1 MRSVLALACILAF
14 IPLSAGPGSTQ
25 TAPAAQAVQ
34 TPKAL
39 AAAREKQRQKAN
51 ENLLVLMCGTLGAPY
66 LQLGH
71 DMAVVVNDGDNMRL
85 IPAISDGG
93 IGNIRDVLYL
103 RNVDMG
109 ITTVLALNALKA
121 SGEFGPNLD
130 RQIAYITPLSVDTVH
145 ILVRAGINSIED
157 LQGKKVSFNTKGSS
171 TERFSPAI
179 FQALGIKVTP
189 TTMALSDAFQAMRNG
204 DLDATVCACPKPLPA
219 FPSVRPEWGFKL
231 LDVPYVPALEQ
242 DYVPDN
248 LTNEDYPNLIAKDR
262 KVQTLATSS
271 VLISFNWQRG
281 SERYVRIEKFVNALF
296 SNADKLRQPARH
308 PAWRTVNVAA
318 NIRGWQRFPAA
329 QEWLDRQAALA
340 KAAPPPTI
348 DPALARAQ
356 AARAAPSDEAEQER
370 LFKEFLEWTR
380 TRK

>member
-1 MRSVLALACILAF
+1 MRRFMALACLLAF
-14 IPLSAGPGSTQ
+14 ISFPAGPGSTQ
-25 TAPAAQAVQ
+25 TAPPTQTAQ
-34 TPKAL
+34 TPKAS
-39 AAAREKQRQKAN
+39 AVAREKQRQKAN

-71 DMAVVVNDGDNMRL
+71 DMAIAVNDGDNMRL
-85 IPAISDGG
+85 VPAISDGG

-130 RQIAYITPLSVDTVH
+130 RQIVYITPLSVDTVH
-145 ILVRAGINSIED
+145 ILARPGINSIQD
-157 LQGKKVSFNTKGSS
+157 LQGKRVSFNTKGSS

-189 TTMALSDAFQAMRNG
+189 TTMALGDAFQAMRNG
-204 DLDATVCACPKPLPA
+204 ELDATVCACPKPLPA
-219 FPSVRPEWGFKL
+219 FPGIRPEWGFRL

-248 LTNEDYPNLIAKDR
+248 LTNEDYPNLIAKDS

-281 SERYVRIEKFVNALF
+281 TERYVRIEKFVNALF

-308 PAWRTVNVAA
+308 PAWRTVNLAA

-340 KAAPPPTI
+340 KAAPTAI
-348 DPALARAQ
+348 DPALARVQ
-356 AARAAPSDEAEQER
+356 ATRAAPGDEAAQER